1 MIIKVNK
8 IGNDQIGYTADIDF
22 NIYEKSWS
30 RVEDLGN
37 EWLVEVTKRPEIVA
51 KENEALKASSQL
63 VIAERLLDQRLPIE
77 RISEFKAVF
86 DRPVVGRVY
95 KLDWV
100 LIDPT
105 SGELFKVAQP
115 QITYERTWDDFSKFP
130 ALFAP
135 FRQPNVIKPWVR
147 PTGAHDAYAVGDKVS
162 HNGVNWESTITAN
175 TTEPE
180 ETVFNWWKKI
190 S

>member
-51 KENEALKASSQL
+51 KENEAIKASYQL
-63 VIAERLLDQRLPIE
+63 VIAERLLNESLPLE
-77 RISEFKAVF
+77 RVEEFKAVF
-86 DRPVVGRVY
+86 DKPVVGRVY

-105 SGELFKVAQP
+105 SGELYKVAQP
-115 QITYERTWDDFSKFP
+115 QITYEKTWDDFSKFP
-130 ALFAP
+130 SLFTP
-135 FRQPNVIKPWVR
+135 FSMI
-147 PTGAHDAYAVGDKVS
+147 
-162 HNGVNWESTITAN
+162 
-175 TTEPE
+175 
-180 ETVFNWWKKI
+180 
-190 S
+190 